1 MRRLRRAPDGLLGL
15 VVPPGCVHCGAMFA
29 GDLPLCVG
37 CADEL
42 ADLGPG
48 PRRVGD
54 GALRDRYS
62 AFSFEGPARSVM
74 HAYKL
79 RGGAR
84 LARPLAELIA
94 PQLPRWFDSATIV
107 PVPTS
112 SARARARGFDQ
123 AKLLAVEL
131 GRLTGR
137 PICHLAG
144 RHGGRPQTGTSRS
157 QRLRLSDNTFFAQ
170 TPGEYR
176 RTSVVLL
183 DDVCTTGVTLDMCAS
198 AITGR
203 ASVIYAVTFAA
214 TPRRRA

>member
-1 MRRLRRAPDGLLGL
+1 MRRALDGLASLL
-15 VVPPGCVHCGAMFA
+15 APPGCVHCGGLFA
-29 GDLPLCVG
+29 SELPLCVR

-48 PRRVGD
+48 PRRVGE
-54 GALRDRYS
+54 GAVSDRYS
-62 AFSFEGPARSVM
+62 AFSFEGPARSIV

-84 LARPLAELIA
+84 LARPLAALIA
-94 PQLPRWFDSATIV
+94 PQLPQWFDSSTIV

-112 SARARARGFDQ
+112 STRARARGFDQ
-123 AKLLAVEL
+123 AELLAVEL

-144 RHGGRPQTGTSRS
+144 RRRGRPQTGTSRS
-157 QRLRLSDNTFFAQ
+157 ERLQLSDETFFAQ
-170 TPGEYR
+170 TADQYR

-183 DDVCTTGVTLDMCAS
+183 DDVCTTGVTLDKCAS
-198 AITGR
+198 AITGQ